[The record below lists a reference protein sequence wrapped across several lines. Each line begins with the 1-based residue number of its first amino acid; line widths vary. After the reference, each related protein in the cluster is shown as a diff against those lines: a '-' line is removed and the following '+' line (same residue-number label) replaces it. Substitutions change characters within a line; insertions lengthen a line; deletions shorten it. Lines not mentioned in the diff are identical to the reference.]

1 MRKLLLKSAPSCI
14 YIHPPDPCNDCKNK
28 VSLLLD
34 KIIAYGTCKNRKLIL
49 ISVLVTHRFQ
59 CHNVSSFL
67 NLQQGCRKYKS
78 GDLDHG
84 PTQKVT
90 RRKRQQRR
98 CFGKKNSDF
107 GHFPTSGE
115 QLFCIFRNSG
125 CTVLL
130 WTEGPKGGTTGQ
142 RWAG

>member
-59 CHNVSSFL
+59 WHNVSSFL
-67 NLQQGCRKYKS
+67 NLQLRHKTTPYYINKISCLECEMVRSRSIENNLMRLYVIFFFFQMSCR
-78 GDLDHG
+78 
-84 PTQKVT
+84 V
-90 RRKRQQRR
+90 R
-98 CFGKKNSDF
+98 
-107 GHFPTSGE
+107 
-115 QLFCIFRNSG
+115 I
-125 CTVLL
+125 LL
-130 WTEGPKGGTTGQ
+130 SLELY
-142 RWAG
+142 RIL